1 MANKGIAH
9 APFQL
14 SPEEQA
20 CVQKFLTKTPAGLHL
35 HQEVGAYSPRQS
47 PKPVFA
53 NCAGEIMNSKRGKLS
68 CTESAAR
75 EKESKEDPSVPSIDN
90 NDM

>member
-1 MANKGIAH
+1 MPHKVVNAQ
-9 APFQL
+9 FQL

-20 CVQKFLTKTPAGLHL
+20 CLNKFVTKVPAGVSLHNDP
-35 HQEVGAYSPRQS
+35 GAYSPRQS

-68 CTESAAR
+68 CTESAMR
-75 EKESKEDPSVPSIDN
+75 EKESRENPSVPSVDN
-90 NDM
+90 NEI